1 VFLNCLSEH
10 FLQALRRV
18 YGVQDVRGIPIAE
31 LIVAVISPR
40 PDRAVF
46 PAGNRTLKPL
56 SKNL

>member
-18 YGVQDVRGIPIAE
+18 HGNQAVRGIPID
-31 LIVAVISPR
+31 LTIAVIFPR